1 MSSVHVAYHRPR
13 LRSRLDH
20 ASLVLL
26 QAIRVDDWHADRAGR
41 QLLARVYGDRRVLEL
56 LRARVARAM
65 LTRPTRTDLRAA
77 ATLDSAMSLLRLPE
91 SSAEPRVPAQRSG
104 GAHA

>member
-1 MSSVHVAYHRPR
+1 MSPASAAYRRPR
-13 LRSRLDH
+13 LRSRLDR

-26 QAIRVDDWHADRAGR
+26 QATRVDDWRAEAAGR
-41 QLLARVYGDRRVLEL
+41 QLLARVQGDRRVLEL

-77 ATLDSAMSLLRLPE
+77 ATLESAMGMLRLPE
-91 SSAEPRVPAQRSG
+91 PAGPPSMPAQRRGSDG
-104 GAHA
+104 